1 MPVFEYI
8 AKDQEGKEFSGLYQD
23 VDSVGGLRGELS
35 KAGYILLTAHQQD
48 AIVKNK
54 RYHVNQQDIVAFAYE
69 FSGMYS
75 AGLSIV
81 QSFEAMQKQTEN
93 KNLKMILRDIQDKV
107 EAGSSLA
114 KAFEAYES
122 VFGSFFLGMV
132 EAGELGG
139 KLSDSLRIAAEY
151 LERQSALKSKI
162 QSAFAYP
169 VVVFVMCIV
178 VVTGLVI
185 FIIPVFQKLYSQ
197 LKIDLPLPTLILIG
211 ASTLVR
217 QYWWIVVP
225 VAAILVFASIKLYR
239 LNRVQLILD
248 KFLLVMPVFGKLYR
262 MILVCKFVRTLA
274 MMNTAGVPII
284 ESIQMAIRICKNSVM
299 KNIGEKILGR
309 VMEGCTLTEMLSEHS
324 IFPPIIVQL
333 AAAGE
338 QAGILSEMLNK
349 GGDYLDGRIERHLK
363 SLLVKIEPI
372 TSLFLGSIV
381 GLILLGVYLPMFDYM
396 GHIK

>member
-23 VDSVGGLRGELS
+23 VESVPQLRSDLS
-35 KAGYILLTAHQQD
+35 KAGYTLLAANKQQS
-48 AIVKNK
+48 VNKNK
-54 RYHVNQQDIVAFAYE
+54 RYRVSTQDVVAFAYE

-75 AGLSIV
+75 AGLTIV
-81 QSFEAMQKQTEN
+81 QSFDALQKQTEN
-93 KNLKMILRDIQDKV
+93 KNLKMILRDIQARV
-107 EAGSSLA
+107 EAGCSLA
-114 KAFEAYES
+114 LAFEPYEY
-122 VFGSFFLGMV
+122 VFGSFFIGMV

-139 KLSDSLRIAAEY
+139 KLSNSLRIAAEF
-151 LERQSALKSKI
+151 LEKQSALKSKI

-169 VVVFVMCIV
+169 VMVFIMCIL

-197 LKIDLPLPTLILIG
+197 LKVTLPMPTLILIG
-211 ASTLVR
+211 ASTIIR
-217 QYWWIVVP
+217 QYWWIAIP
-225 VAAILVFASIKLYR
+225 TVAALVYISIKLYR
-239 LNRVQLILD
+239 LKRVQLALD

-262 MILVCKFVRTLA
+262 MVLVCRFVRTLA
-274 MMNTAGVPII
+274 MMNAAGVPIV

-299 KNIGEKILGR
+299 KAIGENILGR
-309 VMEGCTLTEMLSEHS
+309 VMEGSTLTEVLSANS

-349 GGDYLDGRIERHLK
+349 GGDYLDGRIDRHLK

-372 TSLFLGSIV
+372 TSLFLGAVV
-381 GLILLGVYLPMFDYM
+381 GLILMGVYLPMFDYM
-396 GHIK
+396 GHVK

>member
-8 AKDQEGKEFSGLYQD
+8 AKDQDGKEFSGLYQD
-23 VDSVGGLRGELS
+23 VDSVGCLRSELS
-35 KAGYILLTAHQQD
+35 KVGYTLLTAHQQD
-48 AIVKNK
+48 AVVKNK
-54 RYHVNQQDIVAFAYE
+54 HYHVNQQDIVAFAYE

-93 KNLKMILRDIQDKV
+93 KNLKLILRDIQAKV

-139 KLSDSLRIAAEY
+139 KLSDSLQIAAEY
-151 LERQSALKSKI
+151 LEKQSALKSKI

-169 VVVFVMCIV
+169 MVVFVMCIL

-197 LKIDLPLPTLILIG
+197 LKVDLPLPTLILIG
-211 ASTLVR
+211 TSTLVR

-225 VAAILVFASIKLYR
+225 AAAALVYIVIKLYR
-239 LNRVQLILD
+239 LKRIQLALD
-248 KFLLVMPVFGKLYR
+248 KFLLGMPVFGKLYR
-262 MILVCKFVRTLA
+262 MILVCRFVRTLA

-299 KNIGEKILGR
+299 KNIGEKILSR
-309 VMEGCTLTEMLSEHS
+309 VMEGRTLTEMLSEHS

-372 TSLFLGSIV
+372 TSLFLGAIV

>member
-8 AKDQEGKEFSGLYQD
+8 ARDHEGKECSGLYQD
-23 VDSVGGLRGELS
+23 VENVGRLRSELS
-35 KAGYILLTAHQQD
+35 KIGYTLLTAHQQNTV
-48 AIVKNK
+48 VKNK
-54 RYHVNQQDIVAFAYE
+54 RYHVNSQDIVAFAYE

-81 QSFEAMQKQTEN
+81 QSFDALQKQTEN
-93 KNLKMILRDIQDKV
+93 KSLKVILRDIQARV
-107 EAGSSLA
+107 EAGCSLA

-151 LERQSALKSKI
+151 LEKQSALKSKI

-169 VVVFVMCIV
+169 LVVFVMCIL

-197 LKIDLPLPTLILIG
+197 LKVDLPMPTLILIG
-211 ASTLVR
+211 ASTIVR

-225 VAAILVFASIKLYR
+225 VAAVLVYLTVILYR
-239 LNRVQLILD
+239 LKSVQLALD
-248 KFLLVMPVFGKLYR
+248 KFLLAMPVFGKLYR
-262 MILVCKFVRTLA
+262 MVIVSRFVRTLA
-274 MMNTAGVPII
+274 MMNAAGVPIV

-299 KNIGEKILGR
+299 KAAGENILGR
-309 VMEGCTLTEMLSEHS
+309 VMEGSTLAEMLSGNP

-372 TSLFLGSIV
+372 TSLFLGSVV